1 MNGFFYLMQLPA
13 ERAEGLEKCSRLTIE
28 KYVRKHR
35 PQAWL
40 EQGKRAYFPRL
51 GKRVFTAGAMAF
63 VSSGIMVEVDCIARK
78 SGRPLFADKD
88 LQQSYSFYEPVL
100 LSLQGIDSLIHL
112 YQVLVIMQ
120 YVDVLM
126 SPIQKQPPKKQKQF
140 LQARAAA
147 WASGRVL
154 NLDPAEPMITEDSDW
169 EHEVFD
175 LLRVRQMDWKK
186 NRIVL
191 YRE

>member
-1 MNGFFYLMQLPA
+1 
-13 ERAEGLEKCSRLTIE
+13 
-28 KYVRKHR
+28 
-35 PQAWL
+35 
-40 EQGKRAYFPRL
+40 
-51 GKRVFTAGAMAF
+51 
-63 VSSGIMVEVDCIARK
+63 
-78 SGRPLFADKD
+78 
-88 LQQSYSFYEPVL
+88 
-100 LSLQGIDSLIHL
+100 
-112 YQVLVIMQ
+112 MQ

-126 SPIQKQPPKKQKQF
+126 SPIKKQPPKKQKQF

-175 LLRVRQMDWKK
+175 LLRVRQMNWKK